1 MKKKTL
7 SLFLAFVLIV
17 ACMPVSARATAS
29 NDYTQ
34 WKQYDSEWNQSEAGP
49 ASQYPNATYRWMK
62 EAGCYVTTIAI
73 LLRHY
78 NVVSDGDVN
87 HFNPWICN
95 TALGNVGALNSA
107 ADMVP
112 ANISKA
118 YPGFVYQGS
127 VGYSAS
133 QLVSLYNQGYACVVA
148 VNGYGHYVAVRSAT
162 DTGNIVIMDPGA
174 SSSSLSRYGS
184 INAIIYFSATPQ
196 EHTCNMNE
204 FAYNEA
210 AHPHYKCYKCSI
222 CGKVQRN
229 TNEPTLLNTCDAC
242 RPGKPELQ
250 NMQETYPEN
259 KEITFAWNNTDRTT
273 HYNLWLD
280 KLNENN
286 EWETVEQI
294 FYAKSGLTR
303 ELQPGHYR
311 AQLLSYNSDLYEPDG
326 SDWYHTWSNDC
337 YFL

>member
-34 WKQYDSEWNQSEAGP
+34 WKQYDSEWNQSEAWP

-112 ANISKA
+112 DNISKA
-118 YPGFVYQGS
+118 
-127 VGYSAS
+127 
-133 QLVSLYNQGYACVVA
+133 
-148 VNGYGHYVAVRSAT
+148 
-162 DTGNIVIMDPGA
+162 
-174 SSSSLSRYGS
+174 
-184 INAIIYFSATPQ
+184 
-196 EHTCNMNE
+196 
-204 FAYNEA
+204 
-210 AHPHYKCYKCSI
+210 
-222 CGKVQRN
+222 
-229 TNEPTLLNTCDAC
+229 
-242 RPGKPELQ
+242 
-250 NMQETYPEN
+250 
-259 KEITFAWNNTDRTT
+259 
-273 HYNLWLD
+273 
-280 KLNENN
+280 
-286 EWETVEQI
+286 
-294 FYAKSGLTR
+294 
-303 ELQPGHYR
+303 
-311 AQLLSYNSDLYEPDG
+311 
-326 SDWYHTWSNDC
+326 
-337 YFL
+337 